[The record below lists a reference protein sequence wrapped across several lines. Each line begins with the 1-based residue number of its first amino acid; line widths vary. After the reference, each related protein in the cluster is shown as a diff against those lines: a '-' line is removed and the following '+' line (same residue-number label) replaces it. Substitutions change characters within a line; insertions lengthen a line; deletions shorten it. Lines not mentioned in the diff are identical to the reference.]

1 MLPLDDPR
9 WRTLQGGYKIDY
21 NPTPALRRLQSGE
34 DAWDELWEELHHQGD
49 IGVASYAAVPHL
61 VRIGKSLPSRDWN
74 LYGLVSTIEIERHRK
89 SNPPVP
95 DWAAESYREAWHD
108 LLEVAL
114 ADLKTIDDAETIRS
128 ILGVLA
134 LAKGE
139 LQLGALMAHS
149 DSSEIAEI
157 LENRAAWSE
166 LYNQPSGVSG
176 ERESL
181 S

>member
-1 MLPLDDPR
+1 MKPLPLDDPK
-9 WRTLQGGYKIDY
+9 WKTLQGGYKIHYD
-21 NPTPALRRLQSGE
+21 PTPALRRLEAGE

-49 IGVASYAAVPHL
+49 IGEASYAAVPHL

-89 SNPPVP
+89 TNPALPA
-95 DWAAESYREAWHD
+95 WLAESYQAAWHE

-114 ADLKTIDDAETIRS
+114 DDLKRINEPESVRS

-139 LQLGALMAHS
+139 LQLGAVIAHS

-157 LENRAAWSE
+157 LEEYTAWSE
-166 LYNQPSGVSG
+166 LYRSS
-176 ERESL
+176 
-181 S
+181 